1 MWPLCLIGY
10 YNNRES
16 NKSLEPSRK
25 KKKRK
30 MFKMGQYI
38 KGNCGKS
45 YQQFKTSEFSEEV
58 DWAEKDFNLKFEH
71 LFCLLFQVLDF
82 ADWIPTVVTRS
93 SDPCISNKTVV
104 TDGGF
109 IWLKFYP
116 CKQHLIGGL
125 FHPEALPPRL
135 SLFGPPIVRW

>member
-10 YNNRES
+10 YNYRES

-71 LFCLLFQVLDF
+71 LFCLRTIAHMCVLVVQSCPTPWDPMDCSLPGYSIHGIFQARILE
-82 ADWIPTVVTRS
+82 WIAISLSKSTHKYIEMKIS
-93 SDPCISNKTVV
+93 S
-104 TDGGF
+104 
-109 IWLKFYP
+109 LK
-116 CKQHLIGGL
+116 
-125 FHPEALPPRL
+125 
-135 SLFGPPIVRW
+135 